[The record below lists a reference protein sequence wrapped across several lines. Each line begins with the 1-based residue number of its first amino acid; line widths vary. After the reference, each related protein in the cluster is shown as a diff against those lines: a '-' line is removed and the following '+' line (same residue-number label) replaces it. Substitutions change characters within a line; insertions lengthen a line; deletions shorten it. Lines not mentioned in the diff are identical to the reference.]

1 MQTIRSAIA
10 QAGGGPFWL
19 ADARIIQDGALA
31 RVDIRIEDGRIAAL
45 APLGTATDGISLDG
59 GQVWPG
65 LVDGHTHL
73 DKGHIWPRMKN
84 ATGDFAGAIAA
95 VMADRG
101 AAWTAEDIA
110 ARADFA
116 LRAAYAYGTVAIR
129 SHIDSYLP
137 LARTTWPV
145 FSELRAR
152 WEGRIALQM
161 SSIAPLDRFQGPE
174 GDELADLVQQHGGVL
189 GMVTRLTGGIHAEL
203 PVEFQPM
210 LDHFFGLAEARG
222 LDLDL

>member
-10 QAGGGPFWL
+10 EAGGSPYWL

-45 APLGTATDGISLDG
+45 APLGTATGGISLDG

-116 LRAAYAYGTVAIR
+116 LRAAY
-129 SHIDSYLP
+129 
-137 LARTTWPV
+137 
-145 FSELRAR
+145 
-152 WEGRIALQM
+152 
-161 SSIAPLDRFQGPE
+161 
-174 GDELADLVQQHGGVL
+174 
-189 GMVTRLTGGIHAEL
+189 
-203 PVEFQPM
+203 
-210 LDHFFGLAEARG
+210 
-222 LDLDL
+222 